1 MTEQKK
7 QTVEEAVLSQSLADI
22 ERASDRPMQAA
33 AMDAAALET
42 LDPMTHATALSR
54 SAAVAKWPLPTAKA
68 NLALSTRCA
77 RSRTW

>member
-1 MTEQKK
+1 MTAQKK

-33 AMDAAALET
+33 AHGCGGIGNT
-42 LDPMTHATALSR
+42 RPHDPCALSR
-54 SAAVAKWPLPTAKA
+54 SAVVATWPLPTARA